1 MASRENGSLLLRH
14 IRLKYASTHTYLFK
28 KLIKKP
34 PLTRDSILLLF
45 TLLILFKVGQER
57 VTFTDFVSTFMD
69 KLGFNRERGRPNV
82 ATRRGQDGAVIIA
95 LDPVGHLTYVKCI

>member
-1 MASRENGSLLLRH
+1 
-14 IRLKYASTHTYLFK
+14 
-28 KLIKKP
+28 
-34 PLTRDSILLLF
+34 LLLF

-82 ATRRGQDGAVIIA
+82 ATRRGQGGAVVIGRTDIA
-95 LDPVGHLTYVKCI
+95 IDPVGTHAVNYV